1 MLKRYRSFID
11 ALVLLEGYF
20 CILTLAVMVL
30 LNIVEIV
37 SRNLLS
43 RSFSGTQ
50 ELSVLLGSWMVF
62 IGAAYVFSKSNLL
75 NVDFLVS
82 RLKGKMKCYYD
93 IVLNSFITFVLLVFI
108 RYGNELRII
117 QTVRKT
123 EALHLS
129 ASLYVLSLLAACIL
143 MLLAVVL
150 KFMESFASIRILKG
164 GAR

>member
-37 SRNLLS
+37 SRNLFS
-43 RSFSGTQ
+43 SSFSGTQ
-50 ELSVLLGSWMVF
+50 ELSVLMGSWMVF

-82 RLKGKMKCYYD
+82 RLKGKVKCYYD
-93 IVLNSFITFVLLVFI
+93 IVLNTFITFVLLVFI

-117 QTVRKT
+117 QMVRKT

>member
-1 MLKRYRSFID
+1 M
-11 ALVLLEGYF
+11 LLEGYF

-37 SRNLLS
+37 SRNLFS
-43 RSFSGTQ
+43 SSFSGTQ
-50 ELSVLLGSWMVF
+50 ELSVLMGSWMVF

-82 RLKGKMKCYYD
+82 RLKGKVKCYYD
-93 IVLNSFITFVLLVFI
+93 IVLNTFITFVLLVFI

-117 QTVRKT
+117 QMVRKT